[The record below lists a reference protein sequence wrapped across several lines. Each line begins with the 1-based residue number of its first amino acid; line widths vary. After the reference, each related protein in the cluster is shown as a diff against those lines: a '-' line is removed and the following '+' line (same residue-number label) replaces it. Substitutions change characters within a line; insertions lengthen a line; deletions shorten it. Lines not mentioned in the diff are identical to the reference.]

1 MPISD
6 AAIPTAQSPASRGRG
21 GRRGTPPF
29 SPERLRPSR
38 AFRFSGSPPDRL
50 GPTLG
55 DRMLSWTTL
64 PDSDIVSVVYN
75 GGLTPAEIDG
85 LRTELASTV
94 AAHGAAKLLVEIGKD
109 GGMPSKS
116 LIDELS
122 GEELLRKLGRSAVL
136 TDKSLLRMM
145 IAAGAKMAPIEVRV
159 FKVAERDEA
168 VAWLRA

>member
-1 MPISD
+1 
-6 AAIPTAQSPASRGRG
+6 
-21 GRRGTPPF
+21 
-29 SPERLRPSR
+29 
-38 AFRFSGSPPDRL
+38 
-50 GPTLG
+50 
-55 DRMLSWTTL
+55 MLSWTTL

-75 GGLTPAEIDG
+75 GGLTPTEIDG
-85 LRTELASTV
+85 LRAELASTV
-94 AAHGAAKLLVEIGKD
+94 GAHGAAKLLVEIGKD

-145 IAAGAKMAPIEVRV
+145 IAAGAKMAPMEVRV

-168 VAWLRA
+168 VDWLRE